1 MTRWLMMLMT
11 LSLGS
16 AALAADGEVIDVAVQ
31 GMSCPFCVYNVEKK
45 LRGLDGVDSASVD
58 LKQGQARVVMKPGM
72 QMDAEKLKQAILDA
86 GFTPGAIAVSG
97 DTAAAAAAA
106 K

>member
-1 MTRWLMMLMT
+1 MTRWLMMLIT

-16 AALAADGEVIDVAVQ
+16 TTLAADSEVIDVAVQ

-58 LKQGQARVVMKPGM
+58 LKQGQARVVMKPGIRM
-72 QMDAEKLKQAILDA
+72 NADKLKQAILDA
-86 GFTPGAIAVSG
+86 GFTPGAMTVSG
-97 DTAAAAAAA
+97 TAAAAAAN
-106 K
+106 